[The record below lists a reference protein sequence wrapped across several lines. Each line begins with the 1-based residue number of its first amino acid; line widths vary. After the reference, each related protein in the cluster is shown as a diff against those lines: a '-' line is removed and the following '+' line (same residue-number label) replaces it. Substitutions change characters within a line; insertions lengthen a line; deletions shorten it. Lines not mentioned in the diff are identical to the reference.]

1 MQNDVM
7 PYADNIT
14 LSVGGTELLWYGPNV
29 MLAGAVVP
37 DRDTGDGVQNGTITW
52 GSNSGVTLS
61 YGEMESYESYYATA
75 NATVGFEMPSASMP
89 SSWFA
94 SGGNVTAL
102 PFYDAFSAV
111 AAQTGQPVQV
121 MYSLAI
127 IGVAFG
133 SFLGL
138 VVFTRSALIAY
149 IAMVMVFGFG
159 ASMTVIPGWIVFVL
173 IIVGLGIMF
182 LYRQVAY

>member
-1 MQNDVM
+1 MQNNVM
-7 PYADNIT
+7 PYCDNIT
-14 LSVGGTELLWYGPNV
+14 LSVNGVQQLWLAPNV
-29 MLAGAVVP
+29 MLSGATVP
-37 DRDTGDGVQNGTITW
+37 DRSLNSHPGTITW

-94 SGGNVTAL
+94 SGENVSAL

-111 AAQTGQPVQV
+111 AAQTGIAVQV
-121 MYSLAI
+121 LYSFGI

-159 ASMTVIPGWIVFVL
+159 ASMTVIPGWIVFAL
-173 IIVGLGIMF
+173 IIVGLGIMY
-182 LYRQVAY
+182 LYRQVA